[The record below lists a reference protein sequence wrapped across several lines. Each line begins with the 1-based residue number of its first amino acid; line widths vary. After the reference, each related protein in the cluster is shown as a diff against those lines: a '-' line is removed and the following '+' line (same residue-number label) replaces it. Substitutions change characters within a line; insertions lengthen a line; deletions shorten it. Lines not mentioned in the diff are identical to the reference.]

1 MTAAIILTISIL
13 VLIGYLFDITAPK
26 TRVPTVILLLSL
38 GVLLRYFMNSFQIS
52 IPDLSQVLPILGT
65 VGLILIVLEG
75 SLDLELSR
83 EKLPTVRKAFFVATV
98 PVVIV
103 TAIMG
108 VSIQYFFGYYL
119 RTSLLNAVPFAIIS
133 SAIAIP
139 TVSSMPSSYKSFVIY
154 ESSLSDI
161 FGVIIF
167 NFLLLNETFGWE
179 AFATFSWQLLLII
192 FISFAA
198 SALLSFM
205 LSRIKHHIKFG
216 PIIFLIILIYEI
228 SKVYHLPALI
238 LILVFG
244 LFLGNLD
251 LLKRYKFIERLRPDV
266 LNREAHKFREIT
278 GEAAFL
284 IRVLFFIVFGF
295 VMEMSEILNMKALP
309 ISALIIGLIF
319 IVRALQLI
327 ISKAPV
333 FPLVFIAP
341 RGLIT
346 ILLFLS
352 IPAAAAIPELGR
364 SVVVQVIVMSALI
377 MMVGTIIGGKQVE
390 ELIKEEQV

>member
-1 MTAAIILTISIL
+1 L
-13 VLIGYLFDITAPK
+13 VLVGYLFDITAPK

-38 GVLLRYFMNSFQIS
+38 GVLLRYLMNSFQIPL
-52 IPDLSQVLPILGT
+52 PDLSQVLPILGT

-108 VSIQYFFGYYL
+108 VSIQYYFGYDL

-179 AFATFSWQLLLII
+179 AFATFGWQLLLII
-192 FISFAA
+192 FISFVA

-228 SKVYHLPALI
+228 S
-238 LILVFG
+238 
-244 LFLGNLD
+244 
-251 LLKRYKFIERLRPDV
+251 
-266 LNREAHKFREIT
+266 
-278 GEAAFL
+278 
-284 IRVLFFIVFGF
+284 
-295 VMEMSEILNMKALP
+295 
-309 ISALIIGLIF
+309 
-319 IVRALQLI
+319 
-327 ISKAPV
+327 
-333 FPLVFIAP
+333 
-341 RGLIT
+341 
-346 ILLFLS
+346 
-352 IPAAAAIPELGR
+352 
-364 SVVVQVIVMSALI
+364 
-377 MMVGTIIGGKQVE
+377 
-390 ELIKEEQV
+390 

>member
-1 MTAAIILTISIL
+1 MTAAIILTISVL

-38 GVLLRYFMNSFQIS
+38 GVLLRYLMNSFQVPL
-52 IPDLSQVLPILGT
+52 PDLSQVLPILGT

-103 TAIMG
+103 TTVMG
-108 VSIQYFFGYYL
+108 VSIQYFFGYDL

-167 NFLLLNETFGWE
+167 NFLLLNETFGLG
-179 AFATFSWQLLLII
+179 AFATFGWQLLLII
-192 FISFAA
+192 VISFAA

-251 LLKRYKFIERLRPDV
+251 LLKRYKFIERLKPDI
-266 LNREAHKFREIT
+266 LNGEAHKFREIT

-295 VMEMSEILNMKALP
+295 VMEMNEILNMKALP

-319 IVRALQLI
+319 IVRAFQLV

-364 SVVVQVIVMSALI
+364 SVVVQVIVLSALI
-377 MMVGTIIGGKQVE
+377 MMIGTIIGGKQVE